1 MQPLSAQVGQKDST
15 PTKRTI
21 LKREPDFYIY
31 RLVKQNRKITP
42 NTPPYPPYYSLPN
55 TSIVAYDPA
64 KDEYSSAETKQT
76 KRAGATKI
84 VYLQGVDTIFA
95 SEQKD
100 IPKETYRNPN
110 NRIIFTHGELKVPS
124 YEKTLINFL
133 DWCSLN
139 AESPFRRDDA
149 KSEFKRIDEAKDNA
163 KEIELMKIRKKAF
176 DIAFNCSD
184 EDMIPH
190 AEFLNIKLMGA
201 NGLERDIE
209 LVRLDYQKFAEANP
223 KKFVE
228 SVNNPKM
235 RTQAMVKK
243 ALNDNKL
250 VVDKG
255 VARWKDS
262 GKVIVTIPSD
272 KDRVEFLADFT
283 YTDEGAS
290 FAATL
295 KGLHLQ

>member
-1 MQPLSAQVGQKDST
+1 
-15 PTKRTI
+15 
-21 LKREPDFYIY
+21 
-31 RLVKQNRKITP
+31 
-42 NTPPYPPYYSLPN
+42 
-55 TSIVAYDPA
+55 
-64 KDEYSSAETKQT
+64 
-76 KRAGATKI
+76 
-84 VYLQGVDTIFA
+84 
-95 SEQKD
+95 
-100 IPKETYRNPN
+100 
-110 NRIIFTHGELKVPS
+110 
-124 YEKTLINFL
+124 
-133 DWCSLN
+133 
-139 AESPFRRDDA
+139 
-149 KSEFKRIDEAKDNA
+149 
-163 KEIELMKIRKKAF
+163 MKIRKKAF